1 MTCREFGPEEA
12 REAGFLNR
20 VVPAD
25 ELNAAVDDLVANLV
39 RMPRLALLATKAHT
53 NAVTE
58 SMVGSGRSWSDADG
72 LVSALADPECRE
84 AGARYLSRVRGR

>member
-1 MTCREFGPEEA
+1 M
-12 REAGFLNR
+12 
-20 VVPAD
+20 VPAD
-25 ELNAAVDDLVANLV
+25 GLDAAVEDLVATLT

-58 SMVGSGRSWSDADG
+58 AMVGAGRSWSDANG

-84 AGARYLSRVRGR
+84 AAARYLSRKGQR